1 MSFAWKSAKEPRH
14 GVAEP
19 QWDGMAGWQG
29 GRVLQPE
36 KPSARRRLQRAAF
49 SQVLHTRN
57 THGAPWEDLKASVWG
72 VEKQTLLRFIKMK
85 TRHVKHI
92 RGVAWLE
99 GRPQCMDQIGGG
111 PRSDQGCCACA
122 PNGDEKYAAVT
133 QKEAGKKR
141 SLVRKL
147 DSHVAQLRVGM
158 SQLKVPHAASERFRV
173 PQLRPCS
180 AK

>member
-1 MSFAWKSAKEPRH
+1 M
-14 GVAEP
+14 
-19 QWDGMAGWQG
+19 
-29 GRVLQPE
+29 
-36 KPSARRRLQRAAF
+36 
-49 SQVLHTRN
+49 
-57 THGAPWEDLKASVWG
+57 
-72 VEKQTLLRFIKMK
+72 
-85 TRHVKHI
+85 
-92 RGVAWLE
+92 E

-158 SQLKVPHAASERFRV
+158 SQLKVPHAVTKKILHAAMKIEDPV
-173 PQLRPCS
+173 CQNKDLT
-180 AK
+180 